1 MSGGLFASLDRHT
14 KSEHIDGEVNKCK
27 QLRFGVWHPNLQPQF
42 LLTKLIR
49 HVNLAKN
56 FETSATSMHILVN
69 LPVGDT
75 PTSSASTTRLS
86 SFPNRRH
93 TADQG
98 KGQCQKCPSSV
109 CPSSSTSSFS
119 WADVQMASLFIPI
132 RTTPKRWRENR
143 TEGE

>member
-1 MSGGLFASLDRHT
+1 MTLY
-14 KSEHIDGEVNKCK
+14 
-27 QLRFGVWHPNLQPQF
+27 
-42 LLTKLIR
+42 
-49 HVNLAKN
+49 LAKN

-143 TEGE
+143 AEGGRQCSGHLAATWYAYFTMRGGKEGRRDQELRWRWNNK